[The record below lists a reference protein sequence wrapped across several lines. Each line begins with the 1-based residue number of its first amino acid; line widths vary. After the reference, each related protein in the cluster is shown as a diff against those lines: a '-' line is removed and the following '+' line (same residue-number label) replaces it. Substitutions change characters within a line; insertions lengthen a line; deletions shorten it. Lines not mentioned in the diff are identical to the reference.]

1 MSLGIVDA
9 PFVVGGGS
17 TPFGLAVA
25 RELVAS
31 GARVLLVGPDLS
43 ALEPA
48 VEELDGGAHPCVAD
62 LADPADAA
70 RVGGVAAALLGGVD
84 GVVLPPFTLP
94 TGDVLELAGREWL
107 AWFSEGVAGPLGLL
121 RGIVPLLEGEGGAVL
136 FPIPDPPGEPHA
148 GHIARRMLDALVDE
162 LAGMLGP
169 GVRVG
174 RVEPVPEHA
183 RDTVR
188 LLAQR

>member
-1 MSLGIVDA
+1 VSLGIVDA

-43 ALEPA
+43 GLEPA
-48 VEELDGGAHPCVAD
+48 VEELDGGALPCVAD

-94 TGDVLELAGREWL
+94 TGDVLEPADREWL
-107 AWFSEGVAGPLGLL
+107 AWFSEGVSGPLGLL
-121 RGIVPLLEGEGGAVL
+121 RGVVPLLEAEGGAVL
-136 FPIPDPPGEPHA
+136 FPIPEPLGDHA
-148 GHIARRMLDALVDE
+148 GHIARRMLDVLVDE

-183 RDTVR
+183 RETLR
-188 LLAQR
+188 LLARR

>member
-1 MSLGIVDA
+1 MDA

-43 ALEPA
+43 GLEHA
-48 VEELDGGAHPCVAD
+48 VEELDGGALPCVAD

-84 GVVLPPFTLP
+84 GIVLPPFTLP
-94 TGDVLELAGREWL
+94 TGDVLEPADSEWL
-107 AWFSEGVAGPLGLL
+107 AWFSEGVSGPLGLL
-121 RGIVPLLEGEGGAVL
+121 RGVVPLLEAEGGAVL

-148 GHIARRMLDALVDE
+148 GHIARRMLDVLVDG
-162 LAGMLGP
+162 LTGMLGP

-174 RVEPVPEHA
+174 RVEPIPNHA
-183 RDTVR
+183 PDAVR
-188 LLAQR
+188 LLAPQ